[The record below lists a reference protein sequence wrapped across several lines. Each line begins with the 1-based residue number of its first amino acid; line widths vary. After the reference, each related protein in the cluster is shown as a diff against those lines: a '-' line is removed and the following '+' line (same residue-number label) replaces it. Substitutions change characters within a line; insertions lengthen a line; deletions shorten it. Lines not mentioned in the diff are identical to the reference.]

1 MTDAMKWFCA
11 NYILPH
17 AEAQATDFGQKMALD
32 CVQNEL
38 PRSLF
43 PQLETVKE
51 FYALQGFRLGLKL
64 GAALGEEFDRDNQ
77 KNFSVPSCKTERGSI

>member
-1 MTDAMKWFCA
+1 MTDAMKWFTA

-17 AEAQATDFGQKMALD
+17 AETQAMDFGQKMALD

-38 PRSLF
+38 PPSMHPR
-43 PQLETVKE
+43 LETVKE

-64 GAALGEEFDRDNQ
+64 GTALGEEFEPRRQ
-77 KNFSVPSCKTERGSI
+77 KSQADASTATM

>member
-1 MTDAMKWFCA
+1 MTDAMKWFTA

-17 AEAQATDFGQKMALD
+17 ADRQAMDFGQKMALD

-38 PRSLF
+38 PHSLF

-64 GAALGEEFDRDNQ
+64 GAALGEEFSP
-77 KNFSVPSCKTERGSI
+77 SVQGGNV

>member
-1 MTDAMKWFCA
+1 MTDTMKWFTV

-17 AEAQATDFGQKMALD
+17 AEKQPMDFGEQMSLS

-38 PRSLF
+38 PPSMH
-43 PQLETVKE
+43 PQLKTVKE

-64 GAALGEEFDRDNQ
+64 GAALGEEFEPRRQEFQADA
-77 KNFSVPSCKTERGSI
+77 STATM

>member
-1 MTDAMKWFCA
+1 MTDTMKWFCT

-17 AEAQATDFGQKMALD
+17 ADRQAMDFGQKMALD

-38 PRSLF
+38 PHSLF
-43 PQLETVKE
+43 PQLEAVKE

-64 GAALGEEFDRDNQ
+64 GAALGEEFSGPSADR
-77 KNFSVPSCKTERGSI
+77 V

>member
-1 MTDAMKWFCA
+1 MTDTMKWFTV

-17 AEAQATDFGQKMALD
+17 ADRQDMDFEQKMALD
-32 CVQNEL
+32 CVENEL
-38 PRSLF
+38 PHSVF

-64 GAALGEEFDRDNQ
+64 GAALGEEFSP
-77 KNFSVPSCKTERGSI
+77 SV

>member
-11 NYILPH
+11 NYILPQ
-17 AEAQATDFGQKMALD
+17 AEQQPKDFGEQMALD

-38 PRSLF
+38 PHSLF
-43 PQLETVKE
+43 PQLETVKG

-64 GAALGEEFDRDNQ
+64 GAALGEEFGQ
-77 KNFSVPSCKTERGSI
+77 PSVNGV

>member
-1 MTDAMKWFCA
+1 MTDAMKWFTA

-17 AEAQATDFGQKMALD
+17 AEKQPMDFGEQMSLSSL
-32 CVQNEL
+32 QNEL
-38 PRSLF
+38 PPSMH

-64 GAALGEEFDRDNQ
+64 GAALGEEFEPRRQ
-77 KNFSVPSCKTERGSI
+77 GSQADTSTATM

>member
-1 MTDAMKWFCA
+1 MTDAMKWFTA

-17 AEAQATDFGQKMALD
+17 AEAQAADFGQKMALD

-38 PRSLF
+38 PPSMHPR
-43 PQLETVKE
+43 LETVKE

-64 GAALGEEFDRDNQ
+64 GAALGEEFEPQRQESQADA
-77 KNFSVPSCKTERGSI
+77 STATM